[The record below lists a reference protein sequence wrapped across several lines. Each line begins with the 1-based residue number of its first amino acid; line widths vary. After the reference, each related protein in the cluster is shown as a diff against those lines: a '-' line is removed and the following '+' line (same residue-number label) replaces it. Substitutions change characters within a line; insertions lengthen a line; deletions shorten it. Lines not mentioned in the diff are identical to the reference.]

1 MFLSLTFFNIFF
13 SKTHTTLELFV
24 ISNKSKN
31 YCIMKQKTVV
41 MRNLSIALFMY
52 AIFGKEAIS
61 LITRL
66 LSPEELM
73 LFIEKTY
80 QDEQSD
86 ETR

>member
-1 MFLSLTFFNIFF
+1 
-13 SKTHTTLELFV
+13 
-24 ISNKSKN
+24 
-31 YCIMKQKTVV
+31 

-52 AIFGKEAIS
+52 AIFGKEASS

-73 LFIEKTY
+73 LFIEKSY

-86 ETR
+86 KTR

>member
-1 MFLSLTFFNIFF
+1 MQDLKDFQKNFQKMDAS
-13 SKTHTTLELFV
+13 LELFV
-24 ISNKSKN
+24 ILNKSKN
-31 YCIMKQKTVV
+31 YCLMKQKTVV

-52 AIFGKEAIS
+52 AIFGKEASS

>member
-1 MFLSLTFFNIFF
+1 
-13 SKTHTTLELFV
+13 
-24 ISNKSKN
+24 
-31 YCIMKQKTVV
+31 MKQKTVV

-52 AIFGKEAIS
+52 AIFGKEASS

-73 LFIEKTY
+73 LFIEKSY